1 MMDYGTLRGFF
12 ALLILALFIIIVV
25 WSYSKKRKA
34 SFDDVANSIFEEDLV
49 LKEQTAKENKIRHL
63 ETDSKQE
70 TNNNV

>member
-1 MMDYGTLRGFF
+1 MDYGTLRGFF

-34 SFDDVANSIFEEDLV
+34 SFDKVANSIFEEDTV
-49 LKEQTAKENKIRHL
+49 LKEQTAKQNKESHL
-63 ETDSKQE
+63 DTDSKQE

>member
-1 MMDYGTLRGFF
+1 MDYGTLRGAF

-34 SFDDVANSIFEEDLV
+34 DFDNVANSIFDEDITKPIEES
-49 LKEQTAKENKIRHL
+49 N
-63 ETDSKQE
+63 KQE